1 MNIINLLVGAKF
13 LSLIKDGRY
22 TSRLT
27 KTDEA
32 GSLKCSS
39 EELDYVLKNRLDRS
53 SCPNSISIGI
63 LCFLFVILYIGGSG
77 MILDYCDL
85 PTKPGVL
92 VSLSLIT
99 VISIIVSTI
108 PYSLGRGYSFGLT
121 LVLSLYL
128 FDILLTVIGI
138 FFMVISSIELDNF
151 QMQLILFPVQALL
164 LYICHYLMN
173 SENFSRVVLF
183 FRIKR
188 SVQEANK

>member
-22 TSRLT
+22 TFRLT

-53 SCPNSISIGI
+53 SCPNFISIGI

-128 FDILLTVIGI
+128 FSTIFTVCVANVCKLIQCVLWLWLFIYISFIG
-138 FFMVISSIELDNF
+138 FLHRTFNAE
-151 QMQLILFPVQALL
+151 
-164 LYICHYLMN
+164 
-173 SENFSRVVLF
+173 
-183 FRIKR
+183 K
-188 SVQEANK
+188 

>member
-1 MNIINLLVGAKF
+1 MLVGAKF
-13 LSLIKDGRY
+13 LSLIKEGKY
-22 TSRLT
+22 TPRLT
-27 KTDEA
+27 KTGEA
-32 GSLKCSS
+32 DSLKCSS
-39 EELDYVLKNRLDRS
+39 KELDYVLKNPLDRS
-53 SCPNSISIGI
+53 SCPNSIPIGI

-108 PYSLGRGYSFGLT
+108 PYSLGRGYNFGLT

-128 FDILLTVIGI
+128 FDILLTLIGI
-138 FFMVISSIELDNF
+138 FFMVISSIELDDF
-151 QMQLILFPVQALL
+151 QMQLILFPVQVFLI
-164 LYICHYLMN
+164 YICHYLMN
-173 SENFSRVVLF
+173 SEIFSRVVLF

-188 SVQEANK
+188 YVQEANK